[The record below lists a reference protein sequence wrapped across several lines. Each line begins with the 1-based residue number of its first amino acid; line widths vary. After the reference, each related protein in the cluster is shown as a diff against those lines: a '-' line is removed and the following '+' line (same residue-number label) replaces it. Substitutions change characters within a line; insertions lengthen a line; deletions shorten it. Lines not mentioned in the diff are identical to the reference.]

1 MSTVGASSASSGTR
15 GYIESIEVENFKSYQ
30 GKHLIGPLRDFTC
43 IVGPNGSGKSNVMDA
58 ISFVLGIKTANMRA
72 AHLKDLVYSVS
83 APGAVSPT
91 KATVSLR
98 YVTAAGKHLLF
109 ERSVTASGTAT
120 YYVDSKAAPWAKYE
134 EILRSQNI
142 LASTR
147 NCLIFQGEVEAMA
160 HKNPMQIT
168 EMIELVA
175 GSSELKKEYEAKK
188 AAHDAAVDR
197 VRIVSKEKRGVGAE
211 HTELR
216 HHKEEAARYH
226 SLMHD
231 LSALKVDH
239 ALLQFYHIESGLV
252 KMAKLKETA
261 QANLKTEEQVV
272 VEKELTFVEA
282 KQAATSLYKDVH
294 EKTRAERTVQHEA
307 NLTKRNVI
315 DADVRHKTFS
325 VELKRLHD
333 QMEKA
338 EGEKTACSARVGGL
352 QKDLKEQEL
361 ILQRHDEACKRE
373 DEEGDLSA
381 TDRAEFLKLRAQAQ
395 AATVGLTQDLAQQQR
410 EVDHT
415 RHHLA
420 SLEEVERDQVRRL
433 TAAEDRLASLVA
445 RTEEAETKRLS
456 ETQEEA
462 GWNAE
467 LTETRGAGERKR
479 QELQQKEVVLRD
491 VTEEVGRLRSERDE
505 GKSSSRMNTALES
518 MKELFGGVHGRLCD
532 LVKIP
537 NSQHRVA
544 VAVAMGKHMDA
555 VVTDTDRTAHAC
567 VQYLKDQRIGTM
579 NFIPLSTIRAAGRDV
594 SDEHRM
600 LGGTAKP
607 VVDCITYDSKLR
619 LAVIYA
625 IGQCILCSSIEE
637 GQRVAWEGKSRQK
650 VVTLDGTVMQKNGV
664 MTGGA
669 AGMEARALKFDQ
681 KDVQKDL
688 EAKKEKRDKL
698 AQEIRALHLDILRTE
713 EKSRELSQQVDEET
727 RRRDIAKEDLKRWE
741 ERRKAAE
748 AEVAGMKKEA
758 GSLLPKKKELQ
769 KQLDAAEAKAAKAEA
784 KVRSEEAKVFGDFGE
799 RVNIK
804 DIGAYDARMLTKEKD
819 RAAKSAAVRSLIV
832 KIQAQIEYEQKSEK
846 SLSPEQVK
854 ETLAAKTRE
863 AEACLAD
870 LKAKKKAADS
880 KEKQLGDLKKELEK
894 KAAELRKQDQMVVRV
909 KRELNTALAQ
919 CEEIRSKPQ
928 ALHTMQ
934 EKLRAQ
940 RASLYY
946 RCQTEDIALPI
957 VSSSAG
963 VGGARKRKSVASDTK
978 SKGSGTR
985 SEVETQT
992 TLDERGL
999 ITVSEAFATAAAGD
1013 TSAGGGS
1020 SVKKTTSD
1028 VAKQAA
1034 QHLIGVDFTTLAQ
1047 PLRVATSAAFKEKVA
1062 TLDYQIEKKH
1072 EEITKIAPNL
1082 KAEDKFKSMASKV
1095 KRTTEDFE
1103 TAQEDK
1109 VKTHRSFI
1117 AIKERRQSKF
1127 EATVKEIQTAV
1138 SAIYNMLTNGTRGDA
1153 AGTAYLL
1160 CEEMDEQYLGGT
1172 KYHAAPPNKTFR
1184 EMDLLSGGEKT
1195 IAALALLFA
1204 IHKVCPSPF
1213 FVLDEV
1219 DAALDQGNV
1228 DKVINYVQSSK
1239 KHCQFLVISL
1249 KVCVCWLSLLPVSSC
1264 SHPVT
1269 CPTHTHTHTHT
1280 QSCFYE
1286 TASSLVG
1293 VHKDRSKHSSGI
1305 VTCDLTR
1312 YDQRS

>member
-15 GYIESIEVENFKSYQ
+15 GYIEAIEVENFKSYQ

-72 AHLKDLVYSVS
+72 AQLKDLVYSVS
-83 APGAVSPT
+83 APGAVTPS
-91 KATVSLR
+91 KAIVRLR
-98 YVTAAGKHLLF
+98 FVTSTGKHLLF
-109 ERSVTASGTAT
+109 ERSVTSSGTAT
-120 YYVDSKAAPWAKYE
+120 YYVDGKAAPWTKYE

-239 ALLQFYHIESGLV
+239 ALLQFYHLESGLV
-252 KMAKLKETA
+252 KMAKLQETA
-261 QANLKTEEQVV
+261 KANLAAEEQVV
-272 VEKELTFVEA
+272 VEKEKTFVEA
-282 KQAATSLYKDVH
+282 KQAATSLYKEVH

-307 NLTKRNVI
+307 NQTKRNVV
-315 DADVRHKTFS
+315 DADVRHKTFA
-325 VELKRLHD
+325 VELKRLQD

-352 QKDLKEQEL
+352 QKDLKEQQL
-361 ILQRHDEACKRE
+361 ILQRHDEACRRE

-415 RHHLA
+415 KHQLG

-433 TAAEDRLASLVA
+433 TAAEERLASLEA
-445 RTEEAETKRLS
+445 RKEEAESKRLS

-467 LTETRGAGERKR
+467 LTETRGAAERKR
-479 QELQQKEVVLRD
+479 QELQKKEVVLRD
-491 VTEEVGRLRSERDE
+491 VTEEVGRLRAERDE

-688 EAKKEKRDKL
+688 ETKKEKRDKL

-713 EKSRELSQQVDEET
+713 EKSRELSQQVDEEN

-748 AEVAGMKKEA
+748 AEVAGMRKEA

-769 KQLDAAEAKAAKAEA
+769 KQLDAAEARAATAEA

-804 DIGAYDARMLTKEKD
+804 DIRAYDARMLTKEKD

-832 KIQAQIEYEQKSEK
+832 KIQAQIEYEQKSER

-870 LKAKKKAADS
+870 LKAKKKAADG

-928 ALHTMQ
+928 ALLTMQ

-940 RASLYY
+940 RTALYH
-946 RCQTEDIALPI
+946 RCQTEEIELPT
-957 VSSSAG
+957 VTRADVG
-963 VGGARKRKSVASDTK
+963 VGGARKRKSVASDVK
-978 SKGSGTR
+978 SKGPGTR
-985 SEVETQT
+985 SESEFETQT
-992 TLDERGL
+992 TLDERGF
-999 ITVSEAFATAAAGD
+999 ISVSEAFATPEPESGAP
-1013 TSAGGGS
+1013 T
-1020 SVKKTTSD
+1020 KKTTTD
-1028 VAKQAA
+1028 LAKQAA
-1034 QHLIGVDFTTLAQ
+1034 QHLVGIDFTTLPQ
-1047 PLRVATSAAFKEKVA
+1047 HLRVATSAAFKEKMA

-1072 EEITKIAPNL
+1072 EDITKIAPNL

-1103 TAQEDK
+1103 SAQDAK

-1228 DKVINYVQSSK
+1228 DKVINYVQASK

-1249 KVCVCWLSLLPVSSC
+1249 K
-1264 SHPVT
+1264 
-1269 CPTHTHTHTHT
+1269 
-1280 QSCFYE
+1280 SCFYE

-1312 YDQRS
+1312 YDQRPQ